1 MSRNWESSL
10 LSLALPHIPFLSLV
24 KSFPFTFPP
33 SLYLGGEKTQAR
45 TPAECSKTSSGL

>member
-24 KSFPFTFPP
+24 VISFHFSSQ
-33 SLYLGGEKTQAR
+33 SLSWR
-45 TPAECSKTSSGL
+45 